1 MGIKVILSKKVKNS
15 FIKGYHLMSL
25 PSTDWFGSAC
35 RCCRHYCLEGRTGLV
50 PPVAVAVT
58 TVPRGGQCSL
68 LGVEEGDWSVCR
80 FAVPP
85 FAPSWER
92 MEGLGMTLA
101 PVDALGA
108 VAGKPHRGV

>member
-1 MGIKVILSKKVKNS
+1 
-15 FIKGYHLMSL
+15 MSL

-35 RCCRHYCLEGRTGLV
+35 RCCRHYRPEGR
-50 PPVAVAVT
+50 
-58 TVPRGGQCSL
+58 RGGQCSL
-68 LGVEEGDWSVCR
+68 LGVEVQGDWSVCH

-101 PVDALGA
+101 PVDTLGA
-108 VAGKPHRGV
+108 VAGKPHWQRGLEQPAGICG